1 MISSMPPVDTAHTC
15 RILAIDGGGIRGL
28 IPATILAQLEM
39 ALGGPLAR
47 SFHLLSGTSTGG
59 ILAAGLA
66 LETPASKL
74 VDFYMKDGPGIF
86 NSAFYSSL
94 QGPKYPPDMLEAAL
108 KTAFGDAQLSDLTHD
123 LICPAYDLE
132 ARQGILFK
140 SWKALGYEEPAP
152 AASDFLLRAVAR
164 ATSAAPTYFAPAQAV
179 AADGKKYTLIDGG
192 MFGNNPAAIALVAA
206 RRLMPLATRFLVV
219 SIGTGENLQPIT
231 YADSAGWGVVGWGT
245 KIIDIIFDAMGSTVE
260 YELNQI
266 DGVSQLRL
274 QSSLK
279 GANDALDDASPT
291 NLKNLVACAQRTLA
305 ERAGDLGPLVEE
317 LKLPLPE
324 KVALGYPTVLGTTR
338 PAKIQDFALPAIK
351 AQAMTATGVL
361 SPTVATPWKVGGA
374 VAGALAGAPFGPIGM
389 AAGGVLGYLG
399 AGLVK
404 HS

>member
-1 MISSMPPVDTAHTC
+1 MSDSASTC

-28 IPATILAQLEM
+28 IPATILAQLE
-39 ALGGPLAR
+39 AAVGGPLAR
-47 SFHLLSGTSTGG
+47 SFHVVSGTSTGG

-66 LETPASKL
+66 LEMPASKL

-86 NSAFYSSL
+86 NASFYSGID
-94 QGPKYPPDMLEAAL
+94 GPKYTPDMLEAAL

-132 ARQGILFK
+132 ARQGMLFK
-140 SWKALGYEEPAP
+140 SWKAMGFEEPNP
-152 AASDFLLRAVAR
+152 AASDFLLRSVAR
-164 ATSAAPTYFAPAQAV
+164 ATSAAPTYFSPAQAA

-206 RRLMPLATRFLVV
+206 RRLMPLAKRFLVV
-219 SIGTGENLQPIT
+219 SIGTGENLTPIT
-231 YADSAGWGVVGWGT
+231 YADSAGWGLVGWGT

-279 GANDALDDASPT
+279 GANDALDDASVT
-291 NLKNLVACAQRTLA
+291 NLKNLQACAQRTLS
-305 ERAGDLGPLVEE
+305 ERAADLGPLIEE
-317 LKLPLPE
+317 LKTALPD
-324 KVALGYPTVLGTTR
+324 KFALGYPTALGTVR
-338 PAKIQDFALPAIK
+338 PAKIQDFALPEIK

-361 SPTVATPWKVGGA
+361 SPTVATPWKLGGA
-374 VAGALAGAPFGPIGM
+374 AAGALALAPLGPFGM
-389 AAGGVLGYLG
+389 VAGGVLGYLG